1 MRGLKIVLVVV
12 VPLSL
17 LLLGAFLLRG
27 SDQPVLAD
35 VSTAALQ
42 HFPLH
47 VNVSSTPLKYSGFA
61 DIAVNEYAVV
71 VVWSEGTDN
80 PSDADDSVVR
90 MAQYD
95 GTSWSVHRVD
105 DRGGY
110 TARGPAVVLVGNKA
124 HFVWVGQAA
133 GSGDDKRIFYRSW
146 HLVNKNW
153 LDSDQVYRE
162 VNSQADLGTVRFM
175 TVHLE
180 QGWVAGRLAKGQK
193 GDWRSEP
200 GQAGGGQLV
209 DTGSHTVAAL
219 LYVTQ
224 LVPVEVF
231 AYVDSCGLDVDVNT
245 AMVVRFAD
253 GAQASISIGGFG
265 HKVTES
271 LRVVGDKASA
281 RIFFRTVREQSLEI
295 DGQAVDAASMVR
307 RSTPNAN
314 FVDAILGKASL
325 GADGELGLR
334 VAQLSEAAYESAR
347 RGAPVRLA

>member
-1 MRGLKIVLVVV
+1 MMQQETKSGVRVGLVGCGGIAKRHVSWFLERPECEITAVCDTSEEAMARCVDQIRGMRPDARVERFAGYPDLLARPDLDGVAILLPHFLHHPVAKDAMEAGKHVLVEKPMVV
-12 VPLSL
+12 RVEHAQDLVDTARRTGK
-17 LLLGAFLLRG
+17 LLGIAYQRSYLPEYLL
-27 SDQPVLAD
+27 
-35 VSTAALQ
+35 
-42 HFPLH
+42 
-47 VNVSSTPLKYSGFA
+47 
-61 DIAVNEYAVV
+61 
-71 VVWSEGTDN
+71 
-80 PSDADDSVVR
+80 VR
-90 MAQYD
+90 KMVQT
-95 GTSWSVHRVD
+95 G
-105 DRGGY
+105 
-110 TARGPAVVLVGNKA
+110 
-124 HFVWVGQAA
+124 
-133 GSGDDKRIFYRSW
+133 
-146 HLVNKNW
+146 
-153 LDSDQVYRE
+153 
-162 VNSQADLGTVRFM
+162 DLGTVRFI

-180 QGWVAGRLAKGQK
+180 QAWFAGRMAKGQK
-193 GDWRSEP
+193 DDWRTDP